1 MSCPYCHGTRR
12 IPIEPG
18 STTGYECPDCREID
32 PADIVPADELTCDDR
47 DTITD

>member
-1 MSCPYCHGTRR
+1 MCPYCHGTRR

-32 PADIVPADELTCDDR
+32 TADIVPADELTCDDR

>member
-18 STTGYECPDCREID
+18 STTGYECPDCAGVEA
-32 PADIVPADELTCDDR
+32 PEAPDERTCDDR